1 MEPLTVIDL
10 FAGCGGASLGFK
22 QAGFKILA
30 AVESDDIA
38 ASAYAANHPEA
49 KLFMNDIRLLSAQ
62 DILDGAHSNVG
73 RCTAVIGCP
82 PCQGFSRHRLKG
94 VGRNDPRNSLP
105 IVFAE
110 LVSTMLPTF
119 FVFENVPGILKT
131 SESPWYSAK
140 DKLTDAGYMITE
152 GLINAVD
159 YGVPQK
165 RQRFA
170 AIGCRLSGINV
181 TLPLK
186 THRRPTDSGDLL
198 PWRTVRN
205 AIGDLP
211 PLENGQGS
219 TNDPLH
225 CAPIHGEA
233 TLERFQCIPHDGGSR
248 SSLPVEMQLNCHK
261 GYGGHPDVYGRLYWN
276 RPSNTITGGC
286 IQPSKG
292 RFLHPNQDRAITLRE
307 AARLQGFPDDY
318 LFAGNKQQM
327 ALQVGNALAPPLAY
341 AIAVG
346 INEALSNRDYS
357 LNAASNS
364 YTSAFSL
371 SSE

>member
-22 QAGFKILA
+22 QAGFEILA
-30 AVESDDIA
+30 AVESDHIA
-38 ASAYAANHPEA
+38 ASTYAVNHPEA
-49 KLFMNDIRLLSAQ
+49 RLFVNDIRLLSAQ

-82 PCQGFSRHRLKG
+82 PCQGFSRHRLKCAG
-94 VGRNDPRNSLP
+94 QNDPRNSLAT
-105 IVFAE
+105 VFAE

-140 DKLTDAGYMITE
+140 DKLTDAGYVIAE

-159 YGVPQK
+159 YGVPQN
-165 RQRFA
+165 RRRFA

-181 TLPLK
+181 MLPLK
-186 THRRPTDSGDLL
+186 THRRPTDGGDLP

-211 PLENGQGS
+211 PLENGQHS
-219 TNDPLH
+219 QDDLLH
-225 CAPIHGEA
+225 YAPIHRET
-233 TLERFQCIPHDGGSR
+233 TLRRFQCIPHDGGSR

-261 GYGGHPDVYGRLYWN
+261 GYRGHLDVYGRLYWN
-276 RPSNTITGGC
+276 RPANTLTGGC

-292 RFLHPNQDRAITLRE
+292 RFLHPDQDRAITLRE
-307 AARLQGFPDDY
+307 AVRMQGFPDDY
-318 LFAGNKQQM
+318 QFVGNKQQI
-327 ALQVGNALAPPLAY
+327 ALQVGNALPPPMAF
-341 AIAVG
+341 AIAAG
-346 INEALSNRDYS
+346 IDKALINRDHSAKGDNS
-357 LNAASNS
+357 L
-364 YTSAFSL
+364 YTSALSL
-371 SSE
+371 SSA